1 MFSVSVTSLGTKN
14 DRVFPF
20 LPTYP
25 IPSTTEHT
33 KLRCCRRD
41 KQSFS
46 IATHRAAAKPAPGK
60 HSEELIMKQ
69 KISKKG
75 GNNNTF
81 AVFAYSGFCML
92 ALSFPH
98 LKKLTFFQSQ
108 VFYYESNMRTKAS
121 LLMMMMIMET

>member
-1 MFSVSVTSLGTKN
+1 
-14 DRVFPF
+14 
-20 LPTYP
+20 
-25 IPSTTEHT
+25 
-33 KLRCCRRD
+33 
-41 KQSFS
+41 
-46 IATHRAAAKPAPGK
+46 
-60 HSEELIMKQ
+60 MKQ

-75 GNNNTF
+75 GNNNTL